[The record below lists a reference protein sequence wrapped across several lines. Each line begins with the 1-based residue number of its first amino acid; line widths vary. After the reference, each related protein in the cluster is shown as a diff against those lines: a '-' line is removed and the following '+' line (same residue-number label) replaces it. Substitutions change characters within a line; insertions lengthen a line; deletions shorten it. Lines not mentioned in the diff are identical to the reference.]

1 MLAEGAKVILNCNL
15 WTSKGLVNGAQ
26 GVVKKIWF
34 DQGSNAHS
42 HLPAVVFV
50 KFDGY
55 SGPETPAWEGIDPYW
70 VPIVPAVAQWE
81 TKVEQALTCTQL
93 PLMLAWGIT
102 IHKSQ
107 GLTLEKAVVELG
119 SKDFS
124 AGLTF
129 VAISQV
135 KTLKGL
141 AFRTHF
147 DHAWLK
153 KPKDT
158 DTMLMLKK
166 DTEHRNQL
174 GFQLNPYGM
183 DLSEYTFTEY

>member
-55 SGPETPAWEGIDPYW
+55 SGPETPAWEGIDTYW

-81 TKVEQALTCTQL
+81 TKVGQALTCTQL

-107 GLTLEKAVVELG
+107 DLTLEKAVVELG
-119 SKDFS
+119 IKDFS

-141 AFRTHF
+141 AFCTHF

-153 KPKDT
+153 KPKET

-166 DTEHRNQL
+166 DTEHHNQL
-174 GFQLNPYGM
+174 GFQLNTYGM
-183 DLSEYTFTEY
+183 DLSEYTLI